1 MTEEGQTMLKEKTE
15 VEKLKAEL
23 AEADRAAGQALRRVA
38 DLEDTARK
46 RNSWLSDAKRAEG
59 YSDNTSFDDV
69 WANIRAERDR
79 LKALVAADPVK
90 ADTDRLDW
98 LDGVNKR
105 ANGRN
110 GTTYGWKYDINH
122 NRAALTD
129 NNFPALSV
137 RAAID
142 AARTR
147 S

>member
-1 MTEEGQTMLKEKTE
+1 MANGKIGQLQ
-15 VEKLKAEL
+15 AERD
-23 AEADRAAGQALRRVA
+23 EADRAAGAALRKIVS
-38 DLEDTARK
+38 LEDDAAK
-46 RNSWLSDAKRAEG
+46 RRSWLHSAKQSEG

-69 WANIRAERDR
+69 WANLRAERDR

-110 GTTYGWKYDINH
+110 SSTYGWKFDINH

-129 NNFPALSV
+129 SNIPALSV